1 MSIAYLNSKSL
12 NPTLRKSIRED
23 KFDFFGGC
31 LGINLMKINSES
43 DNSQFYNTMCSYYF
57 TPLLLQPT
65 RVTDKSKT
73 LTDNIFFNSFEFS
86 TLSGNITHSI
96 SDLYKR
102 NFEKFDNNKLKE
114 DLLKIDWINEIL
126 KNGDGIKEIFAT
138 FYKSLN
144 EIVDRHAPLTKA
156 TKKALDK

>member
-1 MSIAYLNSKSL
+1 M
-12 NPTLRKSIRED
+12 
-23 KFDFFGGC
+23 
-31 LGINLMKINSES
+31 
-43 DNSQFYNTMCSYYF
+43 
-57 TPLLLQPT
+57 
-65 RVTDKSKT
+65 
-73 LTDNIFFNSFEFS
+73 S

-114 DLLKIDWINEIL
+114 HLLKIDWINEIL
-126 KNGDGIKEIFAT
+126 KNGDGINKIFAT

-156 TKKALDK
+156 TKKALDKSRNQTSYVEKKQIVPKILCLQE